1 MDASI
6 TATAIK
12 TTATDACCSV
22 SSALRCLC
30 VRVYTPL
37 GVGADR
43 MVDGVLWFSQR
54 WVLQLTWSQVKY
66 GLYQAG
72 CGAPGLP
79 SKYSRGPA
87 DTHAKDCETRVIN
100 VTVSFSH

>member
-1 MDASI
+1 M
-6 TATAIK
+6 
-12 TTATDACCSV
+12 CS
-22 SSALRCLC
+22 CLH
-30 VRVYTPL
+30 TS

-43 MVDGVLWFSQR
+43 TVDGVLWFSQR

-87 DTHAKDCETRVIN
+87 DTHAKDCETHVIN
-100 VTVSFSH
+100 VAVPFSH